1 MVPASLDKPTGP
13 TRMRLMHWMTAGVL
27 VVATAG
33 VDVSAHAQ
41 GHGRSLE
48 GGGAPGMMMLN
59 GPPERIA
66 RAVDHLLDGLDAT
79 DAQRSQ
85 VRQIAQTA
93 AVDLKTQHEAGRSLR
108 EKALQIFAAP
118 VIDAA
123 TAESVRQQML
133 AQHDQASKRMLQAT
147 LDVGKVL
154 TPKQRATLGERMK
167 QRQAAM
173 QDRTHRIQGDHHDHH
188 EHGEKPKP

>member
-1 MVPASLDKPTGP
+1 MAQAGLEKPTGP
-13 TRMRLMHWMTAGVL
+13 ARIRLTHWMTAGML
-27 VVATAG
+27 VVAAAAAAG
-33 VDVSAHAQ
+33 SAHAQ
-41 GHGRSLE
+41 GDGRRM
-48 GGGAPGMMMLN
+48 GGGAVAPGMMMFN
-59 GPPERIA
+59 GPPEHIA

-79 DAQRSQ
+79 EAQRSQ

-93 AVDLKTQHEAGRSLR
+93 AVDLKALHEASRNLH

-123 TAESVRQQML
+123 AAESVRQQML
-133 AQHDQASKRMLQAT
+133 AQHDQASKRMLLVM

-154 TPKQRATLGERMK
+154 TPEQRAKFGERMK

-173 QDRTHRIQGDHHDHH
+173 QVRAHRTQGERH